1 MIKLSKPEKVLSVL
15 SEPKPCDSRCR
26 DFTCTKRAMSF
37 RGKVTWCQWTEAECV
52 PTKCTYAVCYKRQ
65 LLDNGICGFTIKR
78 RTQEDSDPENFRLP
92 EVRAKG
98 KLAKKVGDRS
108 IY

>member
-1 MIKLSKPEKVLSVL
+1 M
-15 SEPKPCDSRCR
+15 SEPKSCDSRCR

-37 RGKVTWCQWTEAECV
+37 RGKVTWCQWTEAECE

-65 LLDNGICGFTIKR
+65 LLENGICGFTIKR
-78 RTQEDSDPENFRLP
+78 KTREDSEPETFRLP
-92 EVRAKG
+92 EIRAKG
-98 KLAKKVGDRS
+98 KLAKKVGDSS

>member
-1 MIKLSKPEKVLSVL
+1 MSESKL
-15 SEPKPCDSRCR
+15 CDSRCR

-37 RGKVTWCQWTEAECV
+37 RGKVTWCQWTEAECE

-65 LLDNGICGFTIKR
+65 LLENGVCGFTIKR
-78 RTQEDSDPENFRLP
+78 KTREDSEPDNFRLP
-92 EVRAKG
+92 EMRAKG
-98 KLAKKVGDRS
+98 KLAKKAGDRS

>member
-1 MIKLSKPEKVLSVL
+1 
-15 SEPKPCDSRCR
+15 
-26 DFTCTKRAMSF
+26 
-37 RGKVTWCQWTEAECV
+37 
-52 PTKCTYAVCYKRQ
+52 VCYKRQ

-78 RTQEDSDPENFRLP
+78 KTREDSEPETFKIP
-92 EVRAKG
+92 EVRARG

>member
-26 DFTCTKRAMSF
+26 DFTCTKKAMSF